1 MAQLDARHWR
11 KLADAITSYIMWD
24 KSRDVMTELLWYFW
38 EDILQKFT
46 EDLVSRWLDDSSYD
60 LWNSEEWQRFIENY
74 LNRLFRVDRIRYG
87 WDEILFSNKNN
98 KHEN

>member
-60 LWNSEEWQRFIENY
+60 LWNSEEWERFINHY
-74 LNRLFRVDRIRYG
+74 FDQLFRVDRIRYG

>member
-11 KLADAITSYIMWD
+11 KLADAITNYIMWD

-60 LWNSEEWQRFIENY
+60 LWNSEEGQRFIEHY
-74 LNRLFRVDRIRYG
+74 FDQLFRVDRIRYG

>member
-11 KLADAITSYIMWD
+11 KLADAITRYIEGD
-24 KSRDVMTELLWYFW
+24 KSWDVMTELLWYFW

-60 LWNSEEWQRFIENY
+60 LWNSEEWQRFIEHY
-74 LNRLFRVDRIRYG
+74 FDQLFRVDRIRYG
-87 WDEILFSNKNN
+87 WDEILFSNKN